1 MALVPAKGCTM
12 LLFRYLQASSQQA
25 IEKKPFKFDTMI
37 NLKIIFTSL
46 IGIFFFSIAGAQ
58 PRQGQIATEIALPS
72 ASGDTLRLSS
82 LKGKVVLLDFWASW
96 CGPCRVA
103 NKGLTKLYQKFKA
116 KGFEI
121 YSVSIDDE
129 KEKWLKAI
137 KKDKMSWLQVID
149 PGGWE
154 TPTAAKWGINAL
166 PKSFLIDKEGRLIA
180 MDLEGENLEKVL
192 KNMLED

>member
-1 MALVPAKGCTM
+1 M
-12 LLFRYLQASSQQA
+12 LLFRNLQASSQPA

-37 NLKIIFTSL
+37 NRKIIFTSL
-46 IGIFFFSIAGAQ
+46 IGMFLFSVAGAQ

-72 ASGDTLRLSS
+72 VSGDTLRLSS

-96 CGPCRVA
+96 CGPCRIA
-103 NKGLTKLYQKFKA
+103 NKGLAKIYQKFKA

-121 YSVSIDDE
+121 YSVSLDKE

-154 TPTAAKWGINAL
+154 TPTAAKWGIYAL
-166 PKSFLIDKEGRLIA
+166 PTSFLIDKEGRLIA
-180 MDLEGENLEKVL
+180 MDLKGEDLEKAL
-192 KNMLED
+192 KDMLED